1 MRGLYHIVAM
11 MTLLIFSFLSLSSA
25 IKMSFIMV
33 EVASLPQNK
42 SIGYVVY
49 VLADIAINDINTVGD
64 LAE

>member
-1 MRGLYHIVAM
+1 MSYHIVAM
-11 MTLLIFSFLSLSSA
+11 MTLLIFSSLSLSSA
-25 IKMSFIMV
+25 MKMSFIMV

-49 VLADIAINDINTVGD
+49 VLADMAINAIKTVGD

>member
-1 MRGLYHIVAM
+1 M

-25 IKMSFIMV
+25 MKMSFMMV
-33 EVASLPQNK
+33 EVASLPQNN

-49 VLADIAINDINTVGD
+49 VLADIAINAIKTVGD

>member
-49 VLADIAINDINTVGD
+49 VLADIAINAIKTVGD